1 MFPFLLIDS
10 FKCESRS
17 FFYNFTR
24 YFVALLFVCVRSL
37 VCLSTSLVL
46 PHKRHLYHMICY
58 VGQKIILILQSFP
71 SFANLY
77 FRAEKTKLDAKQTF
91 QLFAYKIRDFIQ
103 IL

>member
-1 MFPFLLIDS
+1 
-10 FKCESRS
+10 
-17 FFYNFTR
+17 
-24 YFVALLFVCVRSL
+24 
-37 VCLSTSLVL
+37 
-46 PHKRHLYHMICY
+46 MICY